1 MDCCA
6 KKPKRRGT
14 YTVVFII
21 IALCAATLVYLR
33 LVVLPVAQS
42 YSSDRIKART
52 VAVVNSSVASTL
64 ASDKSTADVVKVT
77 FDSENNVTAVSVDT
91 VILNEI
97 IRNVIRSVQS
107 SLDGIGRGGIT
118 IPLGTLSGISVV
130 SGVGPE
136 IDVRVIPVGIAEAT
150 VATSFTEVGINQTRH
165 VISLKL
171 VTDVNL
177 YLAGASGNVKTTTEV
192 PVAEHIIV
200 GKIPDTYLK
209 ATTFQDM
216 MDLVG

>member
-77 FDSENNVTAVSVDT
+77 FGSENNVTAVSVDT

-107 SLDGIGRGGIT
+107 SLDGIGQGGIT

-150 VATSFTEVGINQTRH
+150 VATS
-165 VISLKL
+165 LPK
-171 VTDVNL
+171 
-177 YLAGASGNVKTTTEV
+177 
-192 PVAEHIIV
+192 
-200 GKIPDTYLK
+200 
-209 ATTFQDM
+209 
-216 MDLVG
+216 